1 MRIFGGIGLLLLL
14 LLHPATLWAKD
25 RLIIMA
31 GQSNMMGRGKTFH
44 LPANYKNT
52 PKNIAFFY
60 QGRPHKLAEFAF
72 FGPEVAFAHEVARAF
87 PQDRI
92 ILVKQ
97 AATGSSIK
105 QWQPDGAL
113 YRGLLRQI
121 GFATDT
127 YPATVDAVL
136 WMQGESDARSQA
148 QEANQYGSRL
158 EHLVQRFR
166 IDLDAPHSLFL
177 VGQINPEHPAFL
189 MTNNVRQQQQ
199 RIQQQVPNTVL
210 ISTDGL
216 GKMADRI
223 HYDAQGQLQL
233 GKRFAQAYIKRA
245 KS

>member
-1 MRIFGGIGLLLLL
+1 MRIFGGISLLLLL

-105 QWQPDGAL
+105 QWQPDGDGGYSGTLTMDIVGQPVKMTADFSL
-113 YRGLLRQI
+113 VPSGKGCVYRI
-121 GFATDT
+121 
-127 YPATVDAVL
+127 
-136 WMQGESDARSQA
+136 
-148 QEANQYGSRL
+148 
-158 EHLVQRFR
+158 EHRTKCS
-166 IDLDAPHSLFL
+166 IPL
-177 VGQINPEHPAFL
+177 VGGA
-189 MTNNVRQQQQ
+189 VA
-199 RIQQQVPNTVL
+199 
-210 ISTDGL
+210 
-216 GKMADRI
+216 K
-223 HYDAQGQLQL
+223 
-233 GKRFAQAYIKRA
+233 FAQAQVEQGCEAEFAYAVKA
-245 KS
+245 LKSR